1 MPGAGYPGG
10 VKEFVV
16 YTALRLV
23 LFAASLAVVMGVWL
37 SVAGQANLL
46 WSFVLAFV
54 ISGIGSY
61 FLLNGP
67 REAFARRVDERARR
81 AASRFEELKARED
94 AEDAEDAEDEQRRSD
109 AGEAPRA

>member
-81 AASRFEELKARED
+81 AASRFEEIKAR
-94 AEDAEDAEDEQRRSD
+94 EDAEDAEDEQRRSD